1 MLWKGKLCVKLLIKL
16 QPLVFW
22 RDWGLLCFSSKSNDS
37 ATNLALLC
45 SHSYDMICQ
54 FALEKLWLSP
64 STKHAFFFVVNLEK
78 SVCVEFLLSSP
89 DLSLISGVRSYTLPP
104 LPTGSVQASDK
115 HFLWISKFYL
125 KNKHR
130 AQN

>member
-54 FALEKLWLSP
+54 FACDSVPLLNMS
-64 STKHAFFFVVNLEK
+64 FFFFVNLEK
-78 SVCVEFLLSSP
+78 SVCVEFLFSSP